1 MHPARL
7 GGDFL
12 LTCIMCERNISFLRM
27 NRYQIIMNNYSFA
40 LIALFSIF
48 LLPGCGTAD
57 ANTASD
63 QSQEEVLA
71 VQRPERE
78 PDMMGMVSGMVG
90 NQVTIL
96 LFNQEDM
103 PFGQRSATEQTSDDN
118 KTDQG
123 TALNPA
129 TVFGSSGGTAGTGM
143 GRGMGGGFRGAPP
156 GSEGGTG
163 TFDREAM
170 LEARNEMLKELKAK
184 SIGTETIMIPVGIP
198 IISGGRP
205 GGESG
210 AQNQISFSDIQKDSL
225 ITVWLNPEVQDKKV
239 AEFVA
244 LMGGGMGGNRTI
256 NGGTGTQN

>member
-1 MHPARL
+1 MRINKQL
-7 GGDFL
+7 
-12 LTCIMCERNISFLRM
+12 
-27 NRYQIIMNNYSFA
+27 IIMKNTFLA
-40 LIALFSIF
+40 PIALLSVF

-57 ANTASD
+57 ANTASAQPQD
-63 QSQEEVLA
+63 EVLT

-96 LFNQEDM
+96 LFNEEDM
-103 PFGQRSATEQTSDDN
+103 SFGQRPATDQTSEN
-118 KTDQG
+118 NQTDQG

-129 TVFGSSGGTAGTGM
+129 TAFGSSGGTAGTNM
-143 GRGMGGGFRGAPP
+143 GPGMGGGFRGAPP
-156 GSEGGTG
+156 GGEGGTG

-184 SIGTETIMIPVGIP
+184 SIGSETIMIPVGIP

-244 LMGGGMGGNRTI
+244 LMGGGMGGNRI
-256 NGGTGTQN
+256 NNNGGTATQN